1 MVANRPRTR
10 ACGEAPRERRRPGA
24 FRIAMLHGIVVLILL
39 SLPLLAH
46 AQNDTA
52 LSSARELF
60 QRYIDLERNFDVAQ
74 GELYATDAR
83 VKNTRLY
90 PGGQNQVISLSGTEY
105 RRLLRAAL
113 PLAKAKNDQN
123 QYSAITYQK
132 EGNSVRIKCTRFSQ
146 SKQYSSPLELV
157 VAPVGGIWLITSE
170 SSQTKP

>member
-1 MVANRPRTR
+1 MVVNRSQPEANPGSVGILS
-10 ACGEAPRERRRPGA
+10 ALKSLFAGFAVPLMIAAPLGA
-24 FRIAMLHGIVVLILL
+24 F
-39 SLPLLAH
+39 
-46 AQNDTA
+46 AQNDSA

-74 GELYATDAR
+74 GELYAPDAR

-90 PGGQNQVISLSGTEY
+90 PGGQNQVISLSGAEY

-113 PLAKAKNDQN
+113 PLAKARNDQN

-132 EGNSVRIKCTRFSQ
+132 EGTGVRIKCTRFSQ

-157 VAPVGGIWLITSE
+157 VAPVGGTWLITSE

>member
-1 MVANRPRTR
+1 MVANRPQP
-10 ACGEAPRERRRPGA
+10 AANSESAGILSASERLVA
-24 FRIAMLHGIVVLILL
+24 EIVILL
-39 SLPLLAH
+39 VMIAAPPGAH
-46 AQNDTA
+46 AQNDPA

-74 GELYATDAR
+74 GDLYAADAR

-90 PGGQNQVISLSGTEY
+90 PGGQSQVISLSGTEY

-113 PLAKAKNDQN
+113 PLAKARNDQN

-132 EGNSVRIKCTRFSQ
+132 EGNGVRIKCTRFSQ

-157 VAPVGGIWLITSE
+157 VAPVGGTWSITSE